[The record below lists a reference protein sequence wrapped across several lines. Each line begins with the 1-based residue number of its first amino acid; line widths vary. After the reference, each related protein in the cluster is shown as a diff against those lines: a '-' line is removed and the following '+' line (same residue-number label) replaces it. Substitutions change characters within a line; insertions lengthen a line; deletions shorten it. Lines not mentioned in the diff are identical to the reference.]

1 MTLRPPPCFFGEI
14 LIDVFPDG
22 REVLGGAPFNVAW
35 HLQGFGLAPLL
46 ISRVGADAAG
56 ERIRAAM
63 AAWGMRLDGLQTDP
77 EHPTGRVTV
86 SLRDGEPSFDI
97 VTDSAWDFISADEL
111 PDLIPALVYHGSLAL
126 RHRVSAATLE
136 ALLARGGASPAGQPP
151 GPAAGQPTGSAPGHP
166 RGPAV
171 GQPSESTAGHPL
183 GPGATRPPAEPP
195 GQRVTGTGAR
205 PLRFIDVNLRAPWW
219 QAEVVWGLLDGA
231 DWAKLNQDEL
241 AWLMPVPT
249 PTPTPV
255 PVPVPVPAPA
265 SALAQAPATVPASA
279 SAPTTPPDP
288 ARCLASGL
296 ERPEEQGDAHCTEA
310 AGSAPAALGLPPLEA
325 TEGATEGTT
334 ERAIASAAGALR
346 ACHGLRGLVL
356 TRGPAG
362 ALGLLASGE
371 TAQVSP
377 QPVPLVDAVGAGDAF
392 AAVTLLGLLHH
403 WPLALTLDRAQT
415 FASRIVQLRG
425 ATAPDPALYQ
435 DLRLAWGLGG
445 RSPA

>member
-1 MTLRPPPCFFGEI
+1 MRHPPCFFGEI
-14 LIDVFPDG
+14 LFDVFPDG

-56 ERIRAAM
+56 ERIRTAM

-126 RHRVSAATLE
+126 RHPVSAAALE
-136 ALLARGGASPAGQPP
+136 ALLARCGVSLAGQPP
-151 GPAAGQPTGSAPGHP
+151 GPAAGHPRESVADHLPGPTAGQP

-171 GQPSESTAGHPL
+171 GRSPGPAST
-183 GPGATRPPAEPP
+183 RSPAEPSGQP
-195 GQRVTGTGAR
+195 GTGTGTR
-205 PLRFIDVNLRAPWW
+205 PLRFVDVNLRAPWW
-219 QAEVVWGLLDGA
+219 QAGVVRRLLAGA

-241 AWLMPVPT
+241 AWLTAVPT
-249 PTPTPV
+249 PTPTPTSTSTSTSTLTST
-255 PVPVPVPAPA
+255 
-265 SALAQAPATVPASA
+265 SAL
-279 SAPTTPPDP
+279 DP
-288 ARCLASGL
+288 ARRPASGP
-296 ERPEEQGDAHCTEA
+296 ESPEEQGDDTRPGEHRDNTRPGEQGDAIRAAE
-310 AGSAPAALGLPPLEA
+310 AGSAPAALGLAPR
-325 TEGATEGTT
+325 GATEGD
-334 ERAIASAAGALR
+334 IASAAGAFR
-346 ACHGLRGLVL
+346 ARHGLRGLVL
-356 TRGPAG
+356 TRGAAG
-362 ALGLLASGE
+362 ALGLVADGE
-371 TAQVSP
+371 IARVSP
-377 QPVPLVDAVGAGDAF
+377 QPTPLVDAVGAGDAF

-425 ATAPDPALYQ
+425 ATAPDPTLYQ
-435 DLRLAWGLGG
+435 DLRLAWGLGDDRQG
-445 RSPA
+445 